1 MVWDLPGSSGFDLRN
16 LDRVQDTSVDVRP
29 EKDCGLLGANLFGD
43 IMESLPP
50 FPPEFSHLIPSTPT
64 IIDLP
69 PWTEKQREDYESD
82 PLGWIDRQGWF

>member
-1 MVWDLPGSSGFDLRN
+1 
-16 LDRVQDTSVDVRP
+16 
-29 EKDCGLLGANLFGD
+29 
-43 IMESLPP
+43 MESLPP